1 MGTQAGWHISSY
13 PRPLWQWLVA
23 SGWLIFIVSFLLIS
37 TISMISV
44 MAPPSGNN
52 LDKFLHIGAYG
63 VLTFGMIFA
72 LPKRSLAV
80 IFTATF
86 IYGVIIEFMQ
96 GAFGEGR
103 TASWADAL
111 ANGLGALIV
120 ILIWMWISPRLKQY
134 LA

>member
-1 MGTQAGWHISSY
+1 MTIRPAWYHTAF
-13 PRPLWQWLVA
+13 PRPSWQWLVA
-23 SGWLIFIVSFLLIS
+23 LGWLVLIVSFLLIS

-52 LDKFLHIGAYG
+52 LDKLLHLGAYG
-63 VLTFGMIFA
+63 VLTFGMVFA

-80 IFTATF
+80 IFAVTF
-86 IYGVIIEFMQ
+86 VYGVIIELMQ

-103 TASWADAL
+103 TASAADAL
-111 ANGLGALIV
+111 ANGLGALII
-120 ILIWMWISPRLKQY
+120 ILFWIWLSPRLKHI

>member
-1 MGTQAGWHISSY
+1 MTTRPAWYHTAF
-13 PRPLWQWLVA
+13 PRPSWQWLVA
-23 SGWLIFIVSFLLIS
+23 LGWLVLIVSFLLIS

-52 LDKFLHIGAYG
+52 LDKLLHLGAYG
-63 VLTFGMIFA
+63 VLTFGMVFA

-80 IFTATF
+80 IFAVTF
-86 IYGVIIEFMQ
+86 VYGVIIELMQ

-103 TASWADAL
+103 TASAADAL
-111 ANGLGALIV
+111 ANGLGALII
-120 ILIWMWISPRLKQY
+120 ILFWIWLSPRLKHI

>member
-1 MGTQAGWHISSY
+1 MAFRPDWHLSSY
-13 PRPLWQWLVA
+13 PRPAWRWLVIL
-23 SGWLIFIVSFLLIS
+23 GWLVLFTSVLLIS

-44 MAPPSGNN
+44 MAPPSGSN
-52 LDKFLHIGAYG
+52 LDKLLHIGAYS

-72 LPKRSLAV
+72 LRRRSLAV
-80 IFTATF
+80 IFVATF

-120 ILIWMWISPRLKQY
+120 ILIWIWLCPRLKHIPP
-134 LA
+134 